1 MTNKT
6 ISFTIAIF
14 VLVTCI
20 ASAGIASK
28 IKPWVDANTVMGRSA
43 EFFIVM
49 KEKAD
54 LSPAFKMAT
63 KLERGKFVYKTLYE
77 TAQKSQ
83 APLQQLLKSRG
94 IKFQSFY
101 IINSILVTGN
111 RALVNEMAARD
122 DVASIDGNP
131 VIHNNLPKPEKN
143 SGQTSPNA
151 IEWNISKVNAP
162 TLWGMG
168 FTGQGVVVGGADTGY
183 RWTHQALKS
192 KYRGWDGTTAN
203 HDYNWHDS
211 IHTGGGIC
219 GADSPV
225 PCDDFFHGT
234 HTMGTVLGDDG
245 GSHQIGMAP
254 GAKWIGCRNMDQGN
268 GTPARYLE
276 CFEFF
281 MAPYPVG
288 GDPGQGDPSLAPD
301 LTTNSWSCTDG
312 EGCTVGDEL
321 QAAVDA
327 QKAAGIM
334 TVAAAQ
340 NQGSACGTVD
350 FAPGTYASTYTVGS
364 TTMNDDLSGFS
375 SRGPADFTG
384 LMKPSIV
391 APGSGVNSATNSC
404 DTCYTQASGTSMATP
419 NVAGGIALM
428 WSAAPSYKNDQDA
441 TETLMNDGATPLP
454 AIVEACG
461 GDYVNGP
468 NNSWGYGL
476 ENVSTT
482 YNNVCT
488 TPAAPQNLAST
499 VNSSDVSLTW
509 DAVPSATEYLIFR
522 GPGSCPNGTV
532 GFTQIA
538 TSAVNSYVDTGVP
551 SGTFSYKVSSVVN
564 SCASAQSN
572 CTEQTVTCGAT
583 LNPTGATYTAAGGGG
598 TFDVTTGAGC
608 NWTAVSN
615 DSWIHVTSGGGGAGN
630 GTVGYSVDANTGG
643 ARTGTITA
651 SGQTFTVDQDASA
664 CTFCDDFEDGVLD
677 PNWTYIKQTW
687 TESGGD
693 LIGTPSGRK
702 AVAVA
707 TPVFAGCLNCSIQT
721 KMLTNGGAGNR
732 VWLLGWYVDKANTIE
747 LMMKQETGRWVLK
760 QRAGKKIVA
769 KQKAVSSISV
779 GVVYTVVISFNG
791 TQFDVTIDG
800 TPLMSLTPVG
810 TVPTGT
816 VGFQVKST
824 TGQFGEISV
833 N

>member
-20 ASAGIASK
+20 TSAGIASK
-28 IKPWVDANTVMGRSA
+28 IKPWVDANTANGRSA
-43 EFFIVM
+43 EFFIVL
-49 KEKAD
+49 KAKAD
-54 LSPAFKMAT
+54 LSPAFKMST
-63 KLERGKFVYKTLYE
+63 KAERGKFVFKTLYE

-83 APLQQLLKSRG
+83 APLKQLLKARG

-101 IINSILVTGN
+101 LVNSLLVKGD

-131 VIHNNLPKPEKN
+131 IIHNDLPKPEKVFA
-143 SGQTSPNA
+143 SKAPEA
-151 IEWNISKVNAP
+151 VEWNITKVNAP
-162 TLWGMG
+162 TLWGLG
-168 FTGQGVVVGGADTGY
+168 FTGQGVVVGGQDTGY
-183 RWTHQALKS
+183 RWTHNAIKE
-192 KYRGWDGTTAN
+192 KYRGWDGTTGS

-211 IHTGGGIC
+211 IHSGGGSC
-219 GADSPV
+219 GADSST
-225 PCDDFFHGT
+225 PCDDSGHGT
-234 HTMGTVLGDDG
+234 HTMGTVLGDDE
-245 GSHQIGMAP
+245 GSNQVGMAP

-268 GTPARYLE
+268 GTPATYLE

-321 QAAVDA
+321 QVAVDA
-327 QKAAGIM
+327 QKAAGIT
-334 TVAAAQ
+334 TVSAAQ
-340 NQGSACGTVD
+340 NQGSSCGTVD
-350 FAPGTYASTYTVGS
+350 FPPGIYSSAYTVGS
-364 TTMNDDLSGFS
+364 TTMSDQLSGFS

-391 APGSGVNSATNSC
+391 APGSSVRSAYNSSDSAYATL
-404 DTCYTQASGTSMATP
+404 SGTSMATP
-419 NVAGGIALM
+419 CVAGGIALLY
-428 WSAAPSYKNDQDA
+428 SAAPSYRDDVDA

-468 NNSWGYGL
+468 NNSWGHGL
-476 ENVSTT
+476 MNVSTT

-488 TPAAPQNLAST
+488 PSAAPQNLASS
-499 VNSSDVSLTW
+499 VAGNEVSLTW

-522 GPGSCPNGTV
+522 GPGSCPNGDV
-532 GFTQIA
+532 GFSQIA
-538 TSAVNSYVDTGVP
+538 TSSTNSYLDSAVP
-551 SGTFSYKVSSVVN
+551 PGTFSYKVAAIVN
-564 SCASAQSN
+564 SCASPQSN
-572 CTEQTVTCGAT
+572 CTEETVTCSAT
-583 LNPTGATYTAAGGGG
+583 LNPTGATYTAAGGSG
-598 TFDVTTGAGC
+598 TFDVTTGAEC

-615 DSWIHVTSGGGGAGN
+615 DSWIHVTSGGSGTGN
-630 GTVGYSVDANTGG
+630 GTVGYSVDANSGG
-643 ARTGTITA
+643 ARSGTITA
-651 SGQTFTVDQDASA
+651 SGQTFTVDQDAA
-664 CTFCDDFEDGVLD
+664 TCTFCDDFEDGTLD

-687 TESGGD
+687 SESGGS
-693 LIGTPSGRK
+693 LVGTPVGRK
-702 AVAVA
+702 AIAIA
-707 TPVFAGCLNCSIQT
+707 TPVFAGCLNCSVQT
-721 KMLTNGGAGNR
+721 QMLTMGGAGNR
-732 VWLLGWYVDKANTIE
+732 VWLLAWYLNKANTIE

-760 QRAGKKIVA
+760 QRVGKRIVA

-779 GVVYTVVISFNG
+779 GVVYNVVISFNG
-791 TQFDVTIDG
+791 TQFDVSVDG
-800 TPLMSLTPVG
+800 SPLMSLTPVG

>member
-14 VLVTCI
+14 VLVTCV

-28 IKPWVDANTVMGRSA
+28 IKPWVDANTVNGRSA

-63 KLERGKFVYKTLYE
+63 KIERGKFVYKTLYE

-101 IINSILVTGN
+101 IINSILVTGD
-111 RALVNEMAARD
+111 RALVNEMAARN

-131 VIHNNLPKPEKN
+131 IIHNNLPKPEKTVPPKVP
-143 SGQTSPNA
+143 ST
-151 IEWNISKVNAP
+151 IEWNISRTHAP
-162 TLWGMG
+162 DLWALG
-168 FTGQGVVVGGADTGY
+168 FTGQGVVVGGQDTGY

-192 KYRGWDGTTAN
+192 KYRGWDGTNAN

-211 IHTGGGIC
+211 IHSGGGIC
-219 GADSPV
+219 GADSPE

-268 GTPARYLE
+268 GTPASYLE

-281 MAPYPVG
+281 LAPYPVG
-288 GDPGQGDPSLAPD
+288 GDPSQGDPTLAPD
-301 LTTNSWSCTDG
+301 VTTNSWSCPAS

-321 QAAVDA
+321 QAANDA
-327 QKAAGIM
+327 QEAAGIM

-340 NQGSACGTVD
+340 NAGSSCGTVD
-350 FAPGTYASTYTVGS
+350 DPIGIYGSSYTVGS
-364 TTMNDDLSGFS
+364 TTSSDHLSGFS
-375 SRGPADFTG
+375 SRGPADHTN

-391 APGSGVNSATNSC
+391 APGSSVNSATNDC
-404 DTCYTQASGTSMATP
+404 DTCYGVASGTSMATP
-419 NVAGGIALM
+419 NVAGGVALL
-428 WSAAPSYKNDQDA
+428 WSAAPTYKNDQPA
-441 TETLMNDGATPLP
+441 TETLINDGATPLTDQ
-454 AIVEACG
+454 EACG
-461 GDYVNGP
+461 GDYQTGP

-476 ENVSTT
+476 MNVQTS
-482 YNNVCT
+482 YNDVCT
-488 TPAAPQNLAST
+488 TPAAPQNLASS
-499 VNSSDVSLTW
+499 VNSNDVSLTW
-509 DAVPSATEYLIFR
+509 DSVPSATEYLIFR

-538 TSAVNSYVDTGVP
+538 TSNTNSYTDTGVP
-551 SGTFSYKVSSVVN
+551 AGTYSYKVAAVVT
-564 SCASAQSN
+564 SCASALSN
-572 CTEQTVTCGAT
+572 CAEATITCSAT
-583 LNPTGATYTAAGGGG
+583 LNPTSATYTAAGGSG

-608 NWTAVSN
+608 DWTAVSN
-615 DSWIHVTSGGGGAGN
+615 DSWIHVTSGGSGTGN
-630 GTVGYSVDANTGG
+630 GTVGYSVDANSGS
-643 ARTGTITA
+643 ARIGTITA
-651 SGQTFTVDQDASA
+651 SGQTFTVNQDAA
-664 CTFCDDFEDGVLD
+664 TCTFCDDFEDGVLD

-687 TESGGD
+687 SESGGD
-693 LIGTPSGRK
+693 LIGTPSGKK
-702 AVAVA
+702 AIAVA
-707 TPVFAGCLNCSIQT
+707 TPIFAGCLNCSIQT

-732 VWLLGWYVDKANTIE
+732 VWLLGWYVDKANTVE

-760 QRAGKKIVA
+760 QRSGKRIVA

-779 GVVYTVVISFNG
+779 GIVYTVVISFNG
-791 TQFDVTIDG
+791 TQFDVAVDG

>member
-6 ISFTIAIF
+6 ISFAIAIF

-28 IKPWVDANTVMGRSA
+28 IKPWVDANTANGRSA
-43 EFFIVM
+43 EFFIVL
-49 KEKAD
+49 KAKAD
-54 LSPAFKMAT
+54 LSPAFKMNT
-63 KLERGKFVYKTLYE
+63 KAERGKFVFKTLYE

-94 IKFQSFY
+94 IEFQSFY
-101 IINSILVTGN
+101 IVNSLLVRGD

-131 VIHNNLPKPEKN
+131 IIHNDLPKPEEVFG
-143 SGQTSPNA
+143 SAPEA
-151 IEWNISKVNAP
+151 VEWNITKVNAP
-162 TLWGMG
+162 TLWGLG
-168 FTGQGVVVGGADTGY
+168 FTGQGVVVGGQDTGY
-183 RWTHQALKS
+183 RWTHNAIKE
-192 KYRGWDGTTAN
+192 KYRGWDGTTGS

-211 IHTGGGIC
+211 IHSGGGSC
-219 GADSPV
+219 GTDSPT
-225 PCDDFFHGT
+225 PCDDSGHGT
-234 HTMGTVLGDDG
+234 HTMGTVLGDDE
-245 GSHQIGMAP
+245 GSNQVGMAP

-268 GTPARYLE
+268 GTPATYLE

-301 LTTNSWSCTDG
+301 LTTNSWSCTGG

-321 QAAVDA
+321 QVAVDA
-327 QKAAGIM
+327 QKAAGIT

-340 NQGSACGTVD
+340 NQGSSCGTVD
-350 FAPGTYASTYTVGS
+350 FSPGIYSSAYTVGS
-364 TTMNDDLSGFS
+364 TTMSDQLSGFS

-391 APGSGVNSATNSC
+391 APGSGVRSAYNTS
-404 DTCYTQASGTSMATP
+404 DSAYATFSGTSMATP
-419 NVAGGIALM
+419 CVAGGIALLY
-428 WSAAPSYKNDQDA
+428 SAAPSYRDDVDA

-476 ENVSTT
+476 MNVSTT

-488 TPAAPQNLAST
+488 TPAAPTNLIS
-499 VNSSDVSLTW
+499 SLTANNEVMLSW
-509 DAVPSATEYLIFR
+509 DSVPSATEYIIYR
-522 GPGSCPNGTV
+522 GSGSCPNGDV
-532 GFTQIA
+532 GFSQIA
-538 TSAVNSYVDTGVP
+538 TSSVTSYLDTNVVAGA
-551 SGTFSYKVSSVVN
+551 TYSYKVSAVVG

-572 CTEQTVTCGAT
+572 CTEQT
-583 LNPTGATYTAAGGGG
+583 
-598 TFDVTTGAGC
+598 
-608 NWTAVSN
+608 
-615 DSWIHVTSGGGGAGN
+615 
-630 GTVGYSVDANTGG
+630 
-643 ARTGTITA
+643 ITA
-651 SGQTFTVDQDASA
+651 PPT
-664 CTFCDDFEDGVLD
+664 CTYCDDFEDGTLD

-687 TESGGD
+687 SESGGS
-693 LIGTPSGRK
+693 LIGTPIGRK
-702 AVAVA
+702 AIAIA
-707 TPVFAGCLNCSIQT
+707 TPVFAGCLNCSVQT
-721 KMLTNGGAGNR
+721 EMLTMGGAGNR
-732 VWLLGWYVDKANTIE
+732 VWLLAWYLNKANTIE

-760 QRAGKKIVA
+760 QRVGKRIVA

-779 GVVYTVVISFNG
+779 GVVYNVVISFNG
-791 TQFDVTIDG
+791 TQFDVSVDG
-800 TPLMSLTPVG
+800 SPLMSLTPVG

>member
-6 ISFTIAIF
+6 ISFAIAVV
-14 VLVTCI
+14 VLITCI
-20 ASAGIASK
+20 ASAGISSK
-28 IKPWVDANTVMGRSA
+28 IKPWVDANTAQGRSA

-54 LSPAFKMAT
+54 LSAAFNMAT

-83 APLQQLLKSRG
+83 APLQRLLKSRG

-101 IINSILVTGN
+101 IVNSILVTGD

-131 VIHNNLPKPEKN
+131 VIHNNLPEPVKKSN
-143 SGQTSPNA
+143 QKSPDA
-151 IEWNISKVNAP
+151 IEWNITKVNAP
-162 TLWGMG
+162 SMWNLG
-168 FTGQGVVVGGADTGY
+168 FTGQGIVVGGQDTGY

-192 KYRGWDGTTAN
+192 KYRGWDGTNAS

-211 IHTGGGIC
+211 IHSGGGIC
-219 GADSPV
+219 GADSPI

-268 GTPARYLE
+268 GTPATYLE

-288 GDPGQGDPSLAPD
+288 GDPGQGDPALAPD

-321 QAAVDA
+321 QVAVDA

-340 NQGSACGTVD
+340 NQGPTCGTVD
-350 FAPGTYASTYTVGS
+350 FAPGTYASAYTVGS
-364 TTMNDDLSGFS
+364 TTMSDQLSGFS

-391 APGSGVNSATNSC
+391 APGSGVNSATNDC
-404 DTCYTQASGTSMATP
+404 DTCYAQASGTSMATP

-428 WSAAPSYKNDQDA
+428 WSAAPSYRNDQNS

-468 NNSWGYGL
+468 NNTWGFGL
-476 ENVSTT
+476 ENLATT
-482 YNNVCT
+482 YSNVCT
-488 TPAAPQNLAST
+488 TPAAPTNLISSLT
-499 VNSSDVSLTW
+499 VNNEVSLSW
-509 DAVPSATEYLIFR
+509 DSVPGATNYVIFR
-522 GPGSCPNGTV
+522 GPGSCPNGLV
-532 GFTQIA
+532 GFSELA
-538 TSAVNSYVDTGVP
+538 TSSTTSYLDADVVAGATY
-551 SGTFSYKVSSVVN
+551 SYKVSAIVG

-572 CTEQTVTCGAT
+572 CTEQT
-583 LNPTGATYTAAGGGG
+583 
-598 TFDVTTGAGC
+598 
-608 NWTAVSN
+608 
-615 DSWIHVTSGGGGAGN
+615 
-630 GTVGYSVDANTGG
+630 
-643 ARTGTITA
+643 ITA
-651 SGQTFTVDQDASA
+651 PPT

-677 PNWTYIKQTW
+677 PNWTYIKQSW
-687 TESGGD
+687 SESGGS
-693 LIGTPSGRK
+693 LVGTPTGRK
-702 AVAVA
+702 AIAVA
-707 TPVFAGCLNCSIQT
+707 TPIFAGCLNCSVQAQ
-721 KMLTNGGAGNR
+721 MLTNGGAGNR
-732 VWLLGWYVDKANTIE
+732 VWLLAWYVDKANTIE
-747 LMMKQETGRWVLK
+747 FMMKQETGRWIIK
-760 QRAGKKIVA
+760 QRSGKRIVA

-791 TQFDVTIDG
+791 TQFDVTLDG
-800 TPLMSLTPVG
+800 TPLMSLVPVG